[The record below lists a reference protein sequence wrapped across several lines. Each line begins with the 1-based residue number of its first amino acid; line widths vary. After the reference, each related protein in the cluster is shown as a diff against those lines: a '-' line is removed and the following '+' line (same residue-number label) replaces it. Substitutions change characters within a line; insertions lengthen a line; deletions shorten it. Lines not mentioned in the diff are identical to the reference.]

1 MLKMNKYGQTSKIC
15 FSQIKG
21 RRIVFQ
27 DFILTPNLT
36 KYDAV
41 NRILTWVQQ
50 GKLEIL

>member
-1 MLKMNKYGQTSKIC
+1 MLKMNKYGQTLKTC
-15 FSQIKG
+15 FSQIKQ
-21 RRIVFQ
+21 RRIMFQ
-27 DFILTPNLT
+27 DCILTLNLT